1 MKKRFLALTLLMAV
15 SLSACGNQATS
26 AENSSAPTAES
37 SVEETIESSVAEE
50 SVQPAESPDASLSD
64 LDALGDIEVE
74 KQLFDV
80 TLTIPA
86 DYVGESTQ
94 EDLDKI
100 RDEYG
105 YESVTLNDDGSAT
118 YVMTK
123 SQHKEMLE
131 EYRTQ
136 INTNLQEMVGSE
148 DYPNFTAIE
157 ANDNFTEFTVT
168 TKSAELDFT
177 ESFSVLSFYMYGGMY
192 GIFSGETADNVI
204 VTFINADTG
213 EVISTSNS
221 ADMAN

>member
-1 MKKRFLALTLLMAV
+1 MKKKLLALTLLMTL
-15 SLSACGNQATS
+15 SLSACGNQPAT
-26 AENSSAPTAES
+26 AENSAEPVVES
-37 SVEETIESSVAEE
+37 SVESSVVSSVAEE
-50 SVQPAESPDASLSD
+50 SSQLEESSDSSLSE
-64 LDALGDIEVE
+64 LDALGNIEVE

-123 SQHKEMLE
+123 SQHKKMLD

-136 INTNLQEMVGSE
+136 INTSLQEMVDSE
-148 DYPNFTAIE
+148 DYPNFTDIE
-157 ANDNFTEFTVT
+157 ANDNYTEFTIT
-168 TKSAELDFT
+168 TKSTELDFS
-177 ESFSVLSFYMYGGMY
+177 ESFSVLAFYMYGGMY
-192 GIFSGETADNVI
+192 AIFSGEAVDNVS
-204 VTFINADTG
+204 VTFVNADSG
-213 EVISTSNS
+213 EVINTSNS